1 MKTTAKNRAQTNEPP
16 AERPLSRTEDVG
28 RDVMGRLLSLQTPV
42 KQRLKGGVIKLT
54 TRDLARE
61 LSHFIDAE
69 EPRIREEIGR
79 GGEPGKQGELLLLK
93 SFAMCSEV
101 FQQFGLADE
110 AEAAARE
117 GKKFLDYV
125 LPLEGPC
132 KLVKTESPE
141 LLRER
146 VRLIV
151 DFVLAHYYRRH
162 RYTTAKSIILRCRDF
177 VEGTLREA
185 ETFPCHGTLGQIYA
199 ALGRCS
205 RQLADTD
212 AEEFFARAVEHNFHR
227 ARRKFEQFP
236 SDTEEHREARREE
249 LALATLRSGISLGLG
264 IGWVNYAKG
273 HLRRALHNNLIPA
286 RVLLLNTGDEL
297 SAAYVD
303 LILASVKRAL
313 AKEGEPG
320 LSEAAD
326 LALKSYEVFKHNE
339 HTRYVARAAW
349 ELGLIYLHSGRL
361 EDADAKATEVLN
373 ISRELNDRRWLCN
386 SLIILSRIGRK
397 RGQLGEADRLA
408 SEAIELSGERNQR
421 LCRMNALIARGVTR
435 IELGETKLARKDLTQ
450 ALGLNRE
457 PAAADDTRPI
467 NPKIEA
473 LCCLHLARSYAR
485 DREGA
490 RAEEYLQRWKAIREE
505 VEHRYVRDLAEEV
518 EGEIGALE
526 ADFVIKA
533 GASID
538 LNYKKHLRALQ
549 KFLIDQAKNDSSEKQ
564 KVASKL
570 GITRQAL
577 YEWEKEIRKQDERS
591 VNESAEGQPAS
602 SASGSLKQH
611 KKSKHLK

>member
-1 MKTTAKNRAQTNEPP
+1 MKAKVKSRDRTTAPP
-16 AERPLSRTEDVG
+16 AKPLVPISDSAGRDAVG
-28 RDVMGRLLSLQTPV
+28 RLQSLHDPV
-42 KQRLKGGVIKLT
+42 KQRLKGGVINLT

-61 LSHFIDAE
+61 LSNFIDAE
-69 EPRIREEIGR
+69 EQRVREEIERR
-79 GGEPGKQGELLLLK
+79 GERGEQVELLLLK

-101 FQQFGLADE
+101 FQQFGLVDE
-110 AEAAARE
+110 AEAVARE
-117 GKKFLDYV
+117 GKKFLEHV

-132 KLVKTESPE
+132 NLAETESRE

-185 ETFPCHGTLGQIYA
+185 KTFPCHGTLGQIYA

-212 AEEFFARAVEHNFHR
+212 AEEFFSRAVEHHFQR
-227 ARRKFEQFP
+227 ARRKFEQFS
-236 SDTEEHREARREE
+236 SDSQEHREARREE

-273 HLRRALHNNLIPA
+273 HLRQALHNNLIPA
-286 RVLLLNTGDEL
+286 RVLLLHASDDL

-313 AKEGEPG
+313 AKEGETS

-326 LALKSYEVFKHNE
+326 LALRSYEVFRHNE
-339 HTRYVARAAW
+339 HSRYVARAAW

-386 SLIILSRIGRK
+386 SLIILSRIERK
-397 RGQLGEADRLA
+397 RGQLSEADRLA

-421 LCRMNALIARGVTR
+421 LCRINALIARGVTK

-457 PAAADDTRPI
+457 PAAADDTRPV

-473 LCCLHLARSYAR
+473 LCCLHLARSYAH

-518 EGEIGALE
+518 EGEICALE

-533 GASID
+533 TTGTD

-577 YEWEKEIRKQDERS
+577 YEWEKEIKKQDERG
-591 VNESAEGQPAS
+591 VNEFAEGHPAGNTS
-602 SASGSLKQH
+602 SSLTHH
-611 KKSKHLK
+611 KKFKELK

>member
-1 MKTTAKNRAQTNEPP
+1 MKAIVKNRAQTKAPLAELPP
-16 AERPLSRTEDVG
+16 PCSENAERDVLG
-28 RDVMGRLLSLQTPV
+28 CLLSLHTPV
-42 KQRLKGGVIKLT
+42 KQRLKGGIINLT

-61 LSHFIDAE
+61 LSHFIDADE
-69 EPRIREEIGR
+69 SSIREEIAR
-79 GGEPGKQGELLLLK
+79 GGERGEQGELLLLK

-110 AEAAARE
+110 AESAARE

-132 KLVKTESPE
+132 KLVQTESPE

-146 VRLIV
+146 VRLIL

-177 VEGTLREA
+177 VEGTLRKA

-212 AEEFFARAVEHNFHR
+212 AEEFFSRAVEHHFHR

-236 SDTEEHREARREE
+236 SDSEEHREARREE

-286 RVLLLNTGDEL
+286 RVLLLNASDEL

-303 LILASVKRAL
+303 LVLASVKRAL
-313 AKEGEPG
+313 AKEGEVS
-320 LSEAAD
+320 LSEATD
-326 LALKSYEVFKHNE
+326 LALKSYEAFRRNE
-339 HTRYVARAAW
+339 HRRYLARAAW
-349 ELGLIYLHSGRL
+349 ELGLIYLQSGQIK
-361 EDADAKATEVLN
+361 EAHDKAREVRN
-373 ISRELNDRRWLCN
+373 ISRALNDRRWLCN
-386 SLIILSRIGRK
+386 SLILRSRIARK
-397 RGQLGEADRLA
+397 CRRLA
-408 SEAIELSGERNQR
+408 RADWLASKAIELSGERNQK
-421 LCRMNALIARGVTR
+421 LCRINALIARGITR
-435 IELGETKLARKDLTQ
+435 IDLGETKLARKDLTQ

-457 PAAADDTRPI
+457 PAPADDTRPV

-518 EGEIGALE
+518 EGEIDALE

-533 GASID
+533 GAGID

-577 YEWEKEIRKQDERS
+577 YEWEKEIKKQDERT
-591 VNESAEGQPAS
+591 VNEFAKGQSIGSTS
-602 SASGSLKQH
+602 SRLTHH
-611 KKSKHLK
+611 KKSKGLK